1 MKNAGE
7 KDLVLTK
14 GCTPGTIKI
23 CFQIIDSLSEGVA
36 LELVINK
43 EDGLQLLDAPL
54 IEIAF
59 MPVNEQFRP
68 GMKQLLTDYSHL
80 FKKGDRLGCTS
91 VIKHHFTMILI

>member
-1 MKNAGE
+1 LKNAGE

-43 EDGLQLLDAPL
+43 EDGLQLLDAP
-54 IEIAF
+54 
-59 MPVNEQFRP
+59 
-68 GMKQLLTDYSHL
+68 
-80 FKKGDRLGCTS
+80 
-91 VIKHHFTMILI
+91 